1 MDKGHR
7 SLFTLVGGI
16 QRRHSWAGQ
25 EITRGIITKP
35 PAKTPASLLP
45 KFGPEPLNNIDA
57 PFFCGV
63 KPCKKTVAI
72 TDNDGDITYDELF
85 TRSFYLSLEIKKA
98 LRNQP
103 KTKRLT

>member
-25 EITRGIITKP
+25 DLDKIWTRGIITKP
-35 PAKTPASLLP
+35 PAKTQASLLP

-72 TDNDGDITYDELF
+72 TDNDGDVTYDELF
-85 TRSFYLSLEIKKA
+85 TR
-98 LRNQP
+98 
-103 KTKRLT
+103 